1 MTNKKTIILGIIAL
15 TVLGGIVWQASR
27 SDLSLTEQAASILGG
42 DESTEEFF
50 SPVEE
55 EFILGNPEA
64 PVTIIEYSSHFCG
77 HCVNFH
83 LTTLPL
89 ITDKYVKTGQVKFIP
104 RRLSPSELGQ
114 TLFCAQEQGKF
125 QQVDEYLF
133 EHSQE
138 LIKETEKATSESD
151 LKTIVADWLKTMAAN
166 LGLNQ
171 DSFNQ
176 CLDSE
181 RYQERVLVWFKQA
194 EGAEVSGMPT
204 FFVNDQLIVG
214 NQPYDVFEEI
224 IEQELAQ

>member
-1 MTNKKTIILGIIAL
+1 MTNKKTIISGIIAL
-15 TVLGGIVWQASR
+15 AVLGGIVWQASR

-42 DESTEEFF
+42 DESTEESF

-55 EFILGNPEA
+55 EFVLGNPEA

-77 HCVNFH
+77 HCVDFH

-89 ITDKYVKTGQVKFIP
+89 INDKYIKTGQVKFIP

-114 TLFCAQEQGKF
+114 AILCAQEQGKF

-138 LIKETEKATSESD
+138 LIEQTQEAVSED
-151 LKTIVADWLKTMAAN
+151 NLRVIVADWLKTMAAN

-171 DSFNQ
+171 ESFNQ
-176 CLDSE
+176 CLDSG
-181 RYQERVLVWFKQA
+181 RYQEKMMTWFGQA
-194 EGAEVSGMPT
+194 EEAEVTGTPT
-204 FFVNDQLIVG
+204 FFINGQSVVG
-214 NQPYDVFEEI
+214 NQPYNVFEEI
-224 IEQELAQ
+224 IEQALTQ

>member
-1 MTNKKTIILGIIAL
+1 MSNKKTIILGIIAL
-15 TVLGGIVWQASR
+15 AVLGGLVWQGSR
-27 SDLSLTEQAASILGG
+27 SDLSLTEQAASILGA

-77 HCVNFH
+77 HCTNFH

-89 ITDKYVKTGQVKFIP
+89 ITDKYIMTGQVKFIP
-104 RRLSPSELGQ
+104 RRLSPAELGQ
-114 TLFCAQEQGKF
+114 AVICAQEQGKF

-138 LIKETEKATSESD
+138 LIEQTQKAVSEDD
-151 LKTIVADWLKTMAAN
+151 LMVIVADWLKTMAGN
-166 LGLNQ
+166 LGLDQ
-171 DSFNQ
+171 DSFDQ
-176 CLDSE
+176 CFDSA
-181 RYQERVLVWFKQA
+181 RYQERVMAWFEQV
-194 EGAEVSGMPT
+194 EEAEVTGTPT
-204 FFVNDQLIVG
+204 FFINDQLVSG
-214 NQPYDVFEEI
+214 NQPYSVFEEI